1 MHFYGTFLSA
11 IPEQTE
17 KLLISS
23 HKAELSGLTVAE
35 RLPVLQPR
43 PCADRNH
50 LLKLT

>member
-23 HKAELSGLTVAE
+23 HKAELSAE